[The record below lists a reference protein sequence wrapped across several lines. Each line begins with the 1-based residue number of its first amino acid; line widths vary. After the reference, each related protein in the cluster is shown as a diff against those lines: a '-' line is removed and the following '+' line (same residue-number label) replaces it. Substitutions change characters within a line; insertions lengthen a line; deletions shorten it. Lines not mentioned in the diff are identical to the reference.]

1 MLCKSLKSRNS
12 IVDQRKPKKYY
23 LANAK
28 TKTDESLFN
37 SYTMNTYAIAAQ
49 LIIAA
54 SITYVW
60 VFRFNNIIVE
70 FKQYELSDLTRS
82 AVGATKIILATL
94 IVAGIWYPALVF
106 IPSLIMGFLM
116 LSAQYF
122 HFKVKNPLLKYLPSF
137 FLLLLCLFLA
147 FVSERPF

>member
-1 MLCKSLKSRNS
+1 
-12 IVDQRKPKKYY
+12 
-23 LANAK
+23 
-28 TKTDESLFN
+28 
-37 SYTMNTYAIAAQ
+37 MNTYAIAAQ